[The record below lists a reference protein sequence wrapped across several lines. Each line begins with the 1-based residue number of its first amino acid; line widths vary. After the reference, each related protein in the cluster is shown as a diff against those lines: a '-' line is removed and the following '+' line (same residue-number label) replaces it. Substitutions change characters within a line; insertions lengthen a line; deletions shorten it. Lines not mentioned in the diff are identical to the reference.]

1 MNGRAPARLPAARR
15 RAVIE
20 EAAARLFAERG
31 YGGTRLDDVAAAAG
45 VTKPILYRHY
55 PSKKAL
61 YLHLLEGHRAA
72 QGESGRAAV
81 ASGSLP
87 AHLPQLLD
95 EWFRAVRDHPETWR
109 MIFRDTTGDSE
120 IRAARATVQ
129 ANARSVIAAVL
140 RDQPDLALPEAEVEP
155 VAELLGGAMAGLAL
169 WSLDHPRVSRA
180 RLVDLMVRA
189 AGGFLRPSPEGTPV
203 RPRR

>member
-61 YLHLLEGHRAA
+61 YL
-72 QGESGRAAV
+72 SSPGRATERRRANRGALAV
-81 ASGSLP
+81 AS
-87 AHLPQLLD
+87 AD
-95 EWFRAVRDHPETWR
+95 RF
-109 MIFRDTTGDSE
+109 
-120 IRAARATVQ
+120 
-129 ANARSVIAAVL
+129 
-140 RDQPDLALPEAEVEP
+140 
-155 VAELLGGAMAGLAL
+155 
-169 WSLDHPRVSRA
+169 PR
-180 RLVDLMVRA
+180 
-189 AGGFLRPSPEGTPV
+189 
-203 RPRR
+203 